1 MEKDDFDWDDYIHTA
16 GMGPRLLPVQATELL
31 GGIGSRILRS
41 LLVAA
46 PDDIPEAYACSPEEA
61 AVALACCELA
71 ELSVWDEAA
80 LIEAATVGGSEEQR
94 LMWGCESRDRL
105 ARRISLSM
113 KAEKAPEVM
122 SPADGVLLLHR
133 AGIHVF
139 HQLLD
144 VVAVMT
150 IRQYTPESQ
159 SLYRQLK
166 GIAEPQQTAPAA
178 DTAPPAPVEAV
189 GALVAKSGPVLTAPA
204 QCNSTKTPRSDS
216 IDPVIKLAKTTCRDP
231 NSTAEV
237 WAQMEVLAQNEQA
250 PFLASTEDGLKYHK
264 KGADAYFTRD
274 ALDKRLHPEK
284 RGTPANRRAPP

>member
-1 MEKDDFDWDDYIHTA
+1 MENDDFDWDDYIHTA

-166 GIAEPQQTAPAA
+166 GIAEPQQTAPAT
-178 DTAPPAPVEAV
+178 DTAPPEPVMQATEIRERRQDRRLKACIDAGLCFEGYKGRLPDGV
-189 GALVAKSGPVLTAPA
+189 GDAADREGIKRQSFSADVKAALTRRDNAKREGVT
-204 QCNSTKTPRSDS
+204 
-216 IDPVIKLAKTTCRDP
+216 V
-231 NSTAEV
+231 
-237 WAQMEVLAQNEQA
+237 
-250 PFLASTEDGLKYHK
+250 
-264 KGADAYFTRD
+264 
-274 ALDKRLHPEK
+274 
-284 RGTPANRRAPP
+284 RRA